1 MDSRKQKLVDVTK
14 EIFVEAKRRFK
25 SGNTTKVISSK
36 DDTKLNFYGDL
47 LEYCVILNDDGYV
60 INIRVSDGRWIASL
74 DDGQSI
80 NDLSIDDLRRGN
92 LKNYEC
98 K

>member
-1 MDSRKQKLVDVTK
+1 MKKNKNLHNILFAITIYFSLGLVIYPKIYFTELDSRKQKLVDVTK

-47 LEYCVILNDDGYV
+47 LEYCVI
-60 INIRVSDGRWIASL
+60 I
-74 DDGQSI
+74 
-80 NDLSIDDLRRGN
+80 
-92 LKNYEC
+92 K
-98 K
+98 